1 MKPNRHEQ
9 LDFISAVYLG
19 TVAYATGLELQER
32 LTEMRHAGQIGNV
45 LLLLEHPRVITLGRR
60 ADRGNILA
68 SPELLEHRGI
78 EVFESTRGGDVTYHG
93 PGQLVGYPIFDLR
106 SFHRAGEERKILRPV
121 EYVRGIEE
129 ALMQTCGEWGVP
141 AGRIRQ
147 LTGVWVATSSAQPS
161 PTARIAEGSADLA
174 PFPSATPGYAE
185 TQRQPRKI
193 AAIGVHISHGI
204 TSHGF
209 ALNVNTN
216 LDDFKLIV
224 PCGLAKTPVTSMAS
238 ELARDL
244 PLRSVAQAA
253 ARNFG
258 RVFDSETTWF
268 PSLED
273 WLASI
278 AAVNATLPGANHL
291 VLKSAIV

>member
-141 AGRIRQ
+141 VGPDP
-147 LTGVWVATSSAQPS
+147 ATYRRMGGNQQRSA
-161 PTARIAEGSADLA
+161 IANSTDCGGKCGPRAV
-174 PFPSATPGYAE
+174 PFRHPGLRRDATATP
-185 TQRQPRKI
+185 
-193 AAIGVHISHGI
+193 
-204 TSHGF
+204 
-209 ALNVNTN
+209 
-216 LDDFKLIV
+216 
-224 PCGLAKTPVTSMAS
+224 
-238 ELARDL
+238 
-244 PLRSVAQAA
+244 
-253 ARNFG
+253 
-258 RVFDSETTWF
+258 
-268 PSLED
+268 
-273 WLASI
+273 
-278 AAVNATLPGANHL
+278 
-291 VLKSAIV
+291 